1 MPFVL
6 FKELHEQSII
16 NVYRLEK
23 CQKRS
28 NCSFLRMES
37 FKNIVLLQITH
48 LFGIFSN
55 KMWENK
61 GMAKEKLEK
70 KCSERVIYS

>member
-1 MPFVL
+1 MTTVL

-16 NVYRLEK
+16 KDYRLEK
-23 CQKRS
+23 CQNRS
-28 NCSFLRMES
+28 NCSFLRMVS

-55 KMWENK
+55 KT
-61 GMAKEKLEK
+61 
-70 KCSERVIYS
+70 